1 MIGVVQRI
9 VDGQTVFG
17 TIGKCRRADDSTW
30 HGFWRENNLH
40 PSPLHRPSS
49 LSIIILLFISIHP
62 MASIISLIGAPGS
75 GKGTYGALLASRL
88 LNTAFISVGDILR
101 EESASR
107 SELAKV
113 LNSGALVDDTLVN
126 DAVLRCLEERTKE
139 YRIDDAS
146 NRRYHVILDGYPR
159 TDRQASLL
167 DKWPIDFYPKFALQL
182 DVPERIC
189 ITKILGR
196 RKCILCSKS
205 LNVNGVLDEFGFD
218 MPPMLPY
225 DNAYECR
232 TMHCNPDVHWKK
244 RNDDTTD
251 TIEYRMDVYRRETEP
266 VLHYWEE
273 KGKLLR
279 FIPYKGI
286 KEIDNIVSLIEARL
300 GRVIT

>member
-1 MIGVVQRI
+1 MNA
-9 VDGQTVFG
+9 DGQTTPRGMAFG
-17 TIGKCRRADDSTW
+17 GRII
-30 HGFWRENNLH
+30 LH
-40 PSPLHRPSS
+40 PSSIAIYRSS
-49 LSIIILLFISIHP
+49 IILLFFINIHQ
-62 MASIISLIGAPGS
+62 MASMISLIGAPGS

-101 EESASR
+101 EESVSR

-146 NRRYHVILDGYPR
+146 NKRYHVILDGYPR

-167 DKWPIDFYPKFALQL
+167 DKWPIDLCPKFALQL

-196 RKCILCSKS
+196 RKCNLCKKS

-218 MPPMLPY
+218 MPPMLPD
-225 DNAYECR
+225 DNALECR
-232 TMHCNPDVHWKK
+232 TMNCNPDVDWKK

-251 TIEYRMDVYRRETEP
+251 TIQYRMDVYRRQTEP
-266 VLHYWEE
+266 VLQYWEE

-279 FIPYKGI
+279 FIPFKGVQ
-286 KEIDNIVSLIEARL
+286 EIDNIVSLIETRI
-300 GRVIT
+300 RRYTT